1 MTIRNIEDLKHILP
15 KQGRVIGLD
24 LGSKTI
30 GVAISDL
37 GRLIASPYKT
47 ITRKKFRK
55 DCENIASIIEH
66 QQIAGVILGYPI
78 NMDDTDSKL
87 SLKVSKFKIACEQ
100 LFDIDVE
107 LEDERLTTWEAKKI
121 MSDKNNLTDKKTTSH
136 ALAAKII
143 LDTWLNKK

>member
-1 MTIRNIEDLKHILP
+1 MNYLGIDYGEVNYGFAIGNSITKNSTTYFSEKIASEKEALKFIENLIKEWDLKGI
-15 KQGRVIGLD
+15 
-24 LGSKTI
+24 
-30 GVAISDL
+30 
-37 GRLIASPYKT
+37 
-47 ITRKKFRK
+47 
-55 DCENIASIIEH
+55 
-66 QQIAGVILGYPI
+66 ILGYPL

-100 LFDIDVE
+100 LFDINVE

-143 LDTWLNKK
+143 LDTWFNKK

>member
-1 MTIRNIEDLKHILP
+1 MNYLGIDYGEVNYGFAIGNSITKNSTTYFSEKIASEKEALKFIENLIKEWDLKGI
-15 KQGRVIGLD
+15 
-24 LGSKTI
+24 
-30 GVAISDL
+30 
-37 GRLIASPYKT
+37 
-47 ITRKKFRK
+47 
-55 DCENIASIIEH
+55 
-66 QQIAGVILGYPI
+66 ILGYPL

-136 ALAAKII
+136 ALAAKMI

>member
-1 MTIRNIEDLKHILP
+1 MNYLGIDYGEVNYGFAIGNSITKNSTTYFSEKIASEKEALKFIENLIQEWDLKGI
-15 KQGRVIGLD
+15 
-24 LGSKTI
+24 
-30 GVAISDL
+30 
-37 GRLIASPYKT
+37 
-47 ITRKKFRK
+47 
-55 DCENIASIIEH
+55 
-66 QQIAGVILGYPI
+66 ILGYPL

-107 LEDERLTTWEAKKI
+107 LEDERLTTWEAKEI
-121 MSDKNNLTDKKTTSH
+121 MSDKNNLADKKTTSH

>member
-1 MTIRNIEDLKHILP
+1 MNYLGIDYGEVNYGFAIGNSITKNSTTYFSEKIASEKEALKFIDNLIKEWDLKGI
-15 KQGRVIGLD
+15 
-24 LGSKTI
+24 
-30 GVAISDL
+30 
-37 GRLIASPYKT
+37 
-47 ITRKKFRK
+47 
-55 DCENIASIIEH
+55 
-66 QQIAGVILGYPI
+66 ILGYPL

-100 LFDIDVE
+100 LFDINVE
-107 LEDERLTTWEAKKI
+107 LEDERLTTWEAKEI

>member
-1 MTIRNIEDLKHILP
+1 MNYLGIDYGEVNYGFAIGNSITKNSTTYFSEKITSEKEALKFIENLIKEWDLKGI
-15 KQGRVIGLD
+15 
-24 LGSKTI
+24 
-30 GVAISDL
+30 
-37 GRLIASPYKT
+37 
-47 ITRKKFRK
+47 
-55 DCENIASIIEH
+55 
-66 QQIAGVILGYPI
+66 ILGYPL

-87 SLKVSKFKIACEQ
+87 SLKVTKFKIACEQ

-107 LEDERLTTWEAKKI
+107 LEDERLTTWEAKEI

>member
-1 MTIRNIEDLKHILP
+1 MNYLGIDYGEVNYGFAIGNSITKNSTTYFSEKIASEKEALKFIENLIKEWDLKGI
-15 KQGRVIGLD
+15 V
-24 LGSKTI
+24 
-30 GVAISDL
+30 
-37 GRLIASPYKT
+37 
-47 ITRKKFRK
+47 
-55 DCENIASIIEH
+55 
-66 QQIAGVILGYPI
+66 LGYPL

>member
-1 MTIRNIEDLKHILP
+1 MNYLGIDYGEVNYGFAIGNSITKNSTTYFSEKITSEKEALKFIENLIKEWDLKGI
-15 KQGRVIGLD
+15 
-24 LGSKTI
+24 
-30 GVAISDL
+30 
-37 GRLIASPYKT
+37 
-47 ITRKKFRK
+47 
-55 DCENIASIIEH
+55 
-66 QQIAGVILGYPI
+66 ILGYPL

-107 LEDERLTTWEAKKI
+107 LEDERLTTWEAKEI

-143 LDTWLNKK
+143 LDTWLKKK

>member
-1 MTIRNIEDLKHILP
+1 MNYLGIDYGEVNYGFAIGNSITKNSTTYFSEKIASEKEALKFIENLIKEWDLKGI
-15 KQGRVIGLD
+15 
-24 LGSKTI
+24 
-30 GVAISDL
+30 
-37 GRLIASPYKT
+37 
-47 ITRKKFRK
+47 
-55 DCENIASIIEH
+55 
-66 QQIAGVILGYPI
+66 ILGCPL

-107 LEDERLTTWEAKKI
+107 LEDERLTTWEAKEI

>member
-1 MTIRNIEDLKHILP
+1 MNYLGIDYGEVSYGFAIGNSITKNSTTYFSEKIASEKEALKFIENLIKEWDLKGI
-15 KQGRVIGLD
+15 
-24 LGSKTI
+24 
-30 GVAISDL
+30 
-37 GRLIASPYKT
+37 
-47 ITRKKFRK
+47 
-55 DCENIASIIEH
+55 
-66 QQIAGVILGYPI
+66 ILGYPL

>member
-1 MTIRNIEDLKHILP
+1 MNYLGIDYGEVNYGFAIGNSITKNSTTYFSEKIASEKEALKFIGNLIKEWDLKGI
-15 KQGRVIGLD
+15 
-24 LGSKTI
+24 
-30 GVAISDL
+30 
-37 GRLIASPYKT
+37 
-47 ITRKKFRK
+47 
-55 DCENIASIIEH
+55 
-66 QQIAGVILGYPI
+66 ILGYPL

-107 LEDERLTTWEAKKI
+107 LEDERLTTWEAKEI

>member
-1 MTIRNIEDLKHILP
+1 MNYLGIDYGEVNYGFAIGNSITKNSTTYFSEKIASEKEALKFIENLIKEWDLKGI
-15 KQGRVIGLD
+15 
-24 LGSKTI
+24 
-30 GVAISDL
+30 
-37 GRLIASPYKT
+37 
-47 ITRKKFRK
+47 
-55 DCENIASIIEH
+55 
-66 QQIAGVILGYPI
+66 ILGYPL

-87 SLKVSKFKIACEQ
+87 SLKVSKFKRACEQ

-121 MSDKNNLTDKKTTSH
+121 MSDKNNPTDKKTTSH

>member
-1 MTIRNIEDLKHILP
+1 MNYLGIDYGEVNYGFAIGNSITKNSTTYFSEKIASEKEALKFIENLIKEWDLKGI
-15 KQGRVIGLD
+15 
-24 LGSKTI
+24 
-30 GVAISDL
+30 
-37 GRLIASPYKT
+37 
-47 ITRKKFRK
+47 
-55 DCENIASIIEH
+55 
-66 QQIAGVILGYPI
+66 ILGYPL

-87 SLKVSKFKIACEQ
+87 SLKVSKSKIACEQ

-121 MSDKNNLTDKKTTSH
+121 MSDKNNPTDKKTTSH

>member
-1 MTIRNIEDLKHILP
+1 MNYLGIDYGEVNYGFAIGNSITKNSTTYFSEKIASEKEVLKFIDNLIKEWDLKGI
-15 KQGRVIGLD
+15 V
-24 LGSKTI
+24 
-30 GVAISDL
+30 
-37 GRLIASPYKT
+37 
-47 ITRKKFRK
+47 
-55 DCENIASIIEH
+55 
-66 QQIAGVILGYPI
+66 LGYPL

-100 LFDIDVE
+100 LFDINVE
-107 LEDERLTTWEAKKI
+107 LEDERLTTWEAKEI

>member
-1 MTIRNIEDLKHILP
+1 MNYLGIDYGEVNYGFAIGNSITKNSTTYFSEKIASEKEALKFIENLIKEWDLKGI
-15 KQGRVIGLD
+15 
-24 LGSKTI
+24 
-30 GVAISDL
+30 
-37 GRLIASPYKT
+37 
-47 ITRKKFRK
+47 
-55 DCENIASIIEH
+55 
-66 QQIAGVILGYPI
+66 ILGYPL

-107 LEDERLTTWEAKKI
+107 LEDERLTTWEAKEI
-121 MSDKNNLTDKKTTSH
+121 ISNENNLTDKKTTSH

>member
-1 MTIRNIEDLKHILP
+1 MNYLGIDYGEVNYGFAIGNSITKNSTTYFSEKIASEQEALKFIESLIKEWDLKGI
-15 KQGRVIGLD
+15 
-24 LGSKTI
+24 
-30 GVAISDL
+30 
-37 GRLIASPYKT
+37 
-47 ITRKKFRK
+47 
-55 DCENIASIIEH
+55 
-66 QQIAGVILGYPI
+66 ILGYPL

-136 ALAAKII
+136 AIAAKII

>member
-1 MTIRNIEDLKHILP
+1 MNYLGIDYGEVNYGFAIGNSITKNSTTYFSEKIASEKEALKFIENLIKEWDLKGI
-15 KQGRVIGLD
+15 
-24 LGSKTI
+24 
-30 GVAISDL
+30 
-37 GRLIASPYKT
+37 
-47 ITRKKFRK
+47 
-55 DCENIASIIEH
+55 
-66 QQIAGVILGYPI
+66 ILGYPL

-107 LEDERLTTWEAKKI
+107 FEDERLTTWEAKKI

>member
-1 MTIRNIEDLKHILP
+1 MNYLGIDYGEVNYGFAIGNSITKNSTTYFSEKIASEKEALKFIENLIKEWDLK
-15 KQGRVIGLD
+15 
-24 LGSKTI
+24 
-30 GVAISDL
+30 AI
-37 GRLIASPYKT
+37 
-47 ITRKKFRK
+47 
-55 DCENIASIIEH
+55 
-66 QQIAGVILGYPI
+66 ILGYPI

-107 LEDERLTTWEAKKI
+107 LEDERLTTWEAKEI

>member
-1 MTIRNIEDLKHILP
+1 MNYLGIDYGEVNYGFAIGNSITKNSTTYFSEKIASEKEALKFIENLIKEWDLKGI
-15 KQGRVIGLD
+15 
-24 LGSKTI
+24 
-30 GVAISDL
+30 
-37 GRLIASPYKT
+37 
-47 ITRKKFRK
+47 
-55 DCENIASIIEH
+55 
-66 QQIAGVILGYPI
+66 ILGYPL

-87 SLKVSKFKIACEQ
+87 SLKVSKFKKACEQ

-121 MSDKNNLTDKKTTSH
+121 MSDKNNPTDKKTTSH

>member
-1 MTIRNIEDLKHILP
+1 MNYLGIDYGEVNYGFAIGNSITKNSTTYFSEKIASEKEALKYIENLIKEWDLKGI
-15 KQGRVIGLD
+15 
-24 LGSKTI
+24 
-30 GVAISDL
+30 
-37 GRLIASPYKT
+37 
-47 ITRKKFRK
+47 
-55 DCENIASIIEH
+55 
-66 QQIAGVILGYPI
+66 ILGYPL

-100 LFDIDVE
+100 LFDINVE
-107 LEDERLTTWEAKKI
+107 LEDERLTTWEAKEI

>member
-1 MTIRNIEDLKHILP
+1 MNYLGIDYGEVNYGFAIGNSITKNSTTYFSEKIASEKEALKFIENLIKEWDLKGI
-15 KQGRVIGLD
+15 
-24 LGSKTI
+24 
-30 GVAISDL
+30 
-37 GRLIASPYKT
+37 
-47 ITRKKFRK
+47 
-55 DCENIASIIEH
+55 
-66 QQIAGVILGYPI
+66 ILGYPL

-87 SLKVSKFKIACEQ
+87 SLKVSKFKIACEE

-107 LEDERLTTWEAKKI
+107 LEDERLTTWEAKEI

>member
-1 MTIRNIEDLKHILP
+1 MNYLGIDYGEVNYGFAIGNSITKNSTTYFSEKIASEKEALKFIENLIKEWDLKGI
-15 KQGRVIGLD
+15 
-24 LGSKTI
+24 
-30 GVAISDL
+30 
-37 GRLIASPYKT
+37 
-47 ITRKKFRK
+47 
-55 DCENIASIIEH
+55 
-66 QQIAGVILGYPI
+66 ILGYPL
-78 NMDDTDSKL
+78 NMEDTDSKL

>member
-1 MTIRNIEDLKHILP
+1 MNYLGIDYGEVNYGFAIGNSITKNSTTYFSEKITSEKEALKFIENLIREWDLKGI
-15 KQGRVIGLD
+15 
-24 LGSKTI
+24 
-30 GVAISDL
+30 
-37 GRLIASPYKT
+37 
-47 ITRKKFRK
+47 
-55 DCENIASIIEH
+55 
-66 QQIAGVILGYPI
+66 ILGYPL

-107 LEDERLTTWEAKKI
+107 LEDERLTTWEAKEI
-121 MSDKNNLTDKKTTSH
+121 MSDKNNFTDKKTTSH

>member
-1 MTIRNIEDLKHILP
+1 MNYLGIDYGEVNYGFAIGNSITKNSTTYFSEKITSEREALKFIENLIKEWDLKGI
-15 KQGRVIGLD
+15 
-24 LGSKTI
+24 
-30 GVAISDL
+30 
-37 GRLIASPYKT
+37 
-47 ITRKKFRK
+47 
-55 DCENIASIIEH
+55 
-66 QQIAGVILGYPI
+66 ILGYPL

-107 LEDERLTTWEAKKI
+107 LEDERLTTWEAKEI
-121 MSDKNNLTDKKTTSH
+121 MSDKNNLADKKTTSH

>member
-1 MTIRNIEDLKHILP
+1 MNYLGIDYGEVNYGFAIGNSITKNSTTYFSEKIASEKEALKFIENLIKEWDLKGI
-15 KQGRVIGLD
+15 
-24 LGSKTI
+24 
-30 GVAISDL
+30 
-37 GRLIASPYKT
+37 
-47 ITRKKFRK
+47 
-55 DCENIASIIEH
+55 
-66 QQIAGVILGYPI
+66 ILGYPL

-100 LFDIDVE
+100 LFDIDIE
-107 LEDERLTTWEAKKI
+107 LEDERLTTWEAKEI

>member
-1 MTIRNIEDLKHILP
+1 MNYLGIDYGEVNYGFAIGNSITKNSTTYFSEKIASEKEALKFIDNLIKEWDLKGI
-15 KQGRVIGLD
+15 
-24 LGSKTI
+24 
-30 GVAISDL
+30 
-37 GRLIASPYKT
+37 
-47 ITRKKFRK
+47 
-55 DCENIASIIEH
+55 
-66 QQIAGVILGYPI
+66 ILGYPL

-100 LFDIDVE
+100 LFDIEVE
-107 LEDERLTTWEAKKI
+107 LEDERLTTWEAKEI

>member
-1 MTIRNIEDLKHILP
+1 MNYLGIDYGEVNYGFAIGNSITKNSTTYFSEKIASEKEALKFIENLIKEWDLKGI
-15 KQGRVIGLD
+15 
-24 LGSKTI
+24 
-30 GVAISDL
+30 
-37 GRLIASPYKT
+37 
-47 ITRKKFRK
+47 
-55 DCENIASIIEH
+55 
-66 QQIAGVILGYPI
+66 ILGYPL

-100 LFDIDVE
+100 LFDIDIE

>member
-1 MTIRNIEDLKHILP
+1 MNYLGIDYGEVNYGFAIGNSITKNSTTYFSEKIASEKEALKFIENLIKEWDLKGI
-15 KQGRVIGLD
+15 
-24 LGSKTI
+24 
-30 GVAISDL
+30 
-37 GRLIASPYKT
+37 
-47 ITRKKFRK
+47 
-55 DCENIASIIEH
+55 
-66 QQIAGVILGYPI
+66 ILGYPL

-143 LDTWLNKK
+143 LDTWFNKK

>member
-1 MTIRNIEDLKHILP
+1 MNYLGIDYGEVNYGFAIGNSITKNSTTYFSEKIASEKEALKFIENLIKEWDLKGI
-15 KQGRVIGLD
+15 
-24 LGSKTI
+24 
-30 GVAISDL
+30 
-37 GRLIASPYKT
+37 
-47 ITRKKFRK
+47 
-55 DCENIASIIEH
+55 
-66 QQIAGVILGYPI
+66 ILGYPL

-100 LFDIDVE
+100 QFDIDVE
-107 LEDERLTTWEAKKI
+107 LEDERLTTWEAKAI

>member
-1 MTIRNIEDLKHILP
+1 MNYLGIDYGEVNYGFAIGNSITKNSTTYFSEKIASEQEALKFIENLIKEWDLKGI
-15 KQGRVIGLD
+15 
-24 LGSKTI
+24 
-30 GVAISDL
+30 
-37 GRLIASPYKT
+37 
-47 ITRKKFRK
+47 
-55 DCENIASIIEH
+55 
-66 QQIAGVILGYPI
+66 ILGYPL

-107 LEDERLTTWEAKKI
+107 LEDERLTTWEAKEI

-143 LDTWLNKK
+143 LDTWLNKR

>member
-1 MTIRNIEDLKHILP
+1 MNYLGIDYGEVNYGFAIGNSITKNSTTYFSEKIASEKEALKFIENLIKEWDLKGI
-15 KQGRVIGLD
+15 
-24 LGSKTI
+24 
-30 GVAISDL
+30 
-37 GRLIASPYKT
+37 
-47 ITRKKFRK
+47 
-55 DCENIASIIEH
+55 
-66 QQIAGVILGYPI
+66 ILGYPL

-107 LEDERLTTWEAKKI
+107 LEDERLTTWETKEI

>member
-1 MTIRNIEDLKHILP
+1 MNYLGIDYGEVNYGFAIGNSITKNSTTYFSEKIASEKEALRFIENLIKEWDLKGI
-15 KQGRVIGLD
+15 
-24 LGSKTI
+24 
-30 GVAISDL
+30 
-37 GRLIASPYKT
+37 
-47 ITRKKFRK
+47 
-55 DCENIASIIEH
+55 
-66 QQIAGVILGYPI
+66 ILGYPL

-121 MSDKNNLTDKKTTSH
+121 MSDKNNLTDKKTSSH

>member
-1 MTIRNIEDLKHILP
+1 MNYLGIDYGEVNYGFAIGNSINKNSTTYFSEKIASEKEALKFIENLIKEWDLKGI
-15 KQGRVIGLD
+15 
-24 LGSKTI
+24 
-30 GVAISDL
+30 
-37 GRLIASPYKT
+37 
-47 ITRKKFRK
+47 
-55 DCENIASIIEH
+55 
-66 QQIAGVILGYPI
+66 ILGYPL

>member
-1 MTIRNIEDLKHILP
+1 MNYLGIDYGEVNYGFAIGNSITKNSTTYFSEKIASEKEALKFIGNLIKEWDLKGI
-15 KQGRVIGLD
+15 
-24 LGSKTI
+24 
-30 GVAISDL
+30 
-37 GRLIASPYKT
+37 
-47 ITRKKFRK
+47 
-55 DCENIASIIEH
+55 
-66 QQIAGVILGYPI
+66 ILGYPL

-107 LEDERLTTWEAKKI
+107 LEDERLTTWEAKEI
-121 MSDKNNLTDKKTTSH
+121 MSDENNLTDKKTTSH